1 MCRVIEVNFAF
12 IDDSA
17 QLLDA
22 RAIAVGS
29 RQTPVTSSR
38 RELAVLNTYVGRL
51 VVHTL
56 TSFRT
61 ASTTAVGWVNGIM
74 CAAPRT
80 TSVAARN
87 AGASCRAVA
96 KGAASVFSPTR
107 IVVGGG
113 DSAKSASPVLSA
125 RAAIISSRIF
135 GTSDVMTERARSPIE
150 SHTPFPLQCSTKARA
165 AFV

>member
-1 MCRVIEVNFAF
+1 MCGVVEVNFGF
-12 IDDSA
+12 IDSG

-22 RAIAVGS
+22 RAFAVGS

-51 VVHTL
+51 FVHTL
-56 TSFRT
+56 TSLRT
-61 ASTTAVGWVNGIM
+61 ASTTAAGWVNGIM

-107 IVVGGG
+107 IVVRGG
-113 DSAKSASPVLSA
+113 DSAKSASL
-125 RAAIISSRIF
+125 
-135 GTSDVMTERARSPIE
+135 
-150 SHTPFPLQCSTKARA
+150 
-165 AFV
+165 